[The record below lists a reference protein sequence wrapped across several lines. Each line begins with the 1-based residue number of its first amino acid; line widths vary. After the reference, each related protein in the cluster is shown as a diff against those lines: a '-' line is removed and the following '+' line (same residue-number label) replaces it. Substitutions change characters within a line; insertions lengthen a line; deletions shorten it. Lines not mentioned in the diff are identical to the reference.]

1 MTVKGFG
8 GVKFEIVFVVG
19 KILKLYI
26 LEDKR
31 KSKISINCQI
41 FLLLSIFPFSRQN
54 KDKLSVGA
62 KSSTREADRQ
72 TEKDIQRKRER
83 RRAKDKP
90 KSWFEFT

>member
-19 KILKLYI
+19 IILKLYI

-41 FLLLSIFPFSRQN
+41 FLLLSILPFSRQN

-62 KSSTREADRQ
+62 KSSTRKGGRQ
-72 TEKDIQRKRER
+72 TDRER
-83 RRAKDKP
+83 YTGRERERERKG
-90 KSWFEFT
+90 